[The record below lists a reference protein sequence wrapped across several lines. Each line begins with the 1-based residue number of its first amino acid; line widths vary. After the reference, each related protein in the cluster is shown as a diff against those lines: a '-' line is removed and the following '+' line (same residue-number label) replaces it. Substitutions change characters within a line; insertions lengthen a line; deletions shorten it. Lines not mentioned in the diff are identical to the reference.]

1 MWAKHTFYNKLAT
14 HRQKPD
20 TRPDIMA
27 LFGCSFK
34 TPGCNRA
41 PEAFKAAVQK
51 KGAFKAAAFVAFGD
65 SGEAFVVQ
73 EMESTLTDEVA
84 RKRVLKQLVSG
95 GTLGCKFPEKLQ
107 LLDFRRFD
115 PASPPF
121 FKAEEILVGAG
132 LLQPPTQLATAPS
145 AVAVTLDP
153 FQVLDLLPGA
163 SPEAIRNAW
172 KAARMQHHPDKGG
185 DPRRFIEC
193 HDAFAILMGA
203 ATVPQVTMAL
213 TYEASPAALLEQK
226 REAQNA
232 VQVLKQQLEA
242 AEKHLAA
249 VTGTYNRKSG
259 DVAKTS
265 RRAKAQKVVQ
275 QFRKSAKFWDVP
287 SLCGWFRPKV
297 GTFPWQG
304 DTTPAEVLEWVRK
317 WDAAY
322 GEDLREGNED
332 LDPYVRFEAWRPMR
346 STGCLLKVKVG
357 RDCEDA
363 AEFGI
368 PLEMN
373 AHNLAPHG
381 SPQWKRLQLMGFEAE
396 AAEGPGRWHT
406 NFDVVSIA
414 DSRKAF
420 AAKRERDRWAL
431 ADKRMREH
439 DETAASSQKRPRKS
453 LMDQLEQFESGA
465 LEDL

>member
-1 MWAKHTFYNKLAT
+1 
-14 HRQKPD
+14 
-20 TRPDIMA
+20 MA

-41 PEAFKAAVQK
+41 PEAFQAAVKK

-95 GTLGCKFPEKLQ
+95 GTLGCKFPAKLQ

-115 PASPPF
+115 PVASPF
-121 FKAEEILVGAG
+121 FKAGEILVGAD

-145 AVAVTLDP
+145 AAAVTPDP
-153 FQVLDLLPGA
+153 FQVLGVFPGA
-163 SPEAIRNAW
+163 SLEAIRNAW

-185 DPRRFIEC
+185 DARRFIEAA
-193 HDAFAILMGA
+193 DAYEQLMGA
-203 ATVPQVTMAL
+203 GTVPQETRAL

-232 VQVLKQQLEA
+232 VQVLKQQLTA
-242 AEKHLAA
+242 AEKHLATVA
-249 VTGTYNRKSG
+249 GTYHRKAG
-259 DVAKTS
+259 DVTKAS
-265 RRAKAQKVVQ
+265 RRAKAQEVVQ
-275 QFRKSAKFWDVP
+275 QFQSSAKFWDVP

-304 DTTPAEVLEWVRK
+304 DSTHAEALEWLRK

-332 LDPYVRFEAWRPMR
+332 LDPYVRFEAWHPMR
-346 STGCLLKVKVG
+346 SAIHGCLLRVKVG
-357 RDCEDA
+357 RDPEDA

-373 AHNLAPHG
+373 ALNLAPEG
-381 SPQWKRLQLMGFEAE
+381 SPQWKRLQLMGFEVW
-396 AAEGPGRWHT
+396 AAEGLDQWHK

-414 DSRKAF
+414 RSREAF

-431 ADKRMREH
+431 EDKRMREH
-439 DETAASSQKRPRKS
+439 DETAASSQKRPRRS
-453 LMDQLEQFESGA
+453 LMDQLEQFESGDA
-465 LEDL
+465 